1 MHEQLLCA
9 GMSVSGQT
17 PDRETPG
24 EDPVVQEER
33 SREKCFSFTG
43 ERQRLREP
51 SKVWEWLGA
60 LHTKGAACAKG
71 RGLKGLSEHSVQSS
85 SAGDGEQV
93 GRRLDEEEAGKEIAQ
108 QLRLGYRGAAV
119 LTEKAPFPWPAAPEV
134 PRPP

>member
-1 MHEQLLCA
+1 M
-9 GMSVSGQT
+9 
-17 PDRETPG
+17 
-24 EDPVVQEER
+24 QEER
-33 SREKCFSFTG
+33 SREKCFSFKG

-71 RGLKGLSEHSVQSS
+71 QGLKGLSEHSVQSS

-93 GRRLDEEEAGKEIAQ
+93 GRRLDEEEASEEIAQ
-108 QLRLGYRGAAV
+108 QLRLGCRGAAV
-119 LTEKAPFPWPAAPEV
+119 LTEKAPFLWPAAPEV